1 MPQHHRF
8 RSCLLSSLL
17 VLAGCATGKPGLKV
31 DVCVLDAQGGVLDCV
46 AKDGSIYIRLLPVVE
61 NYTCFSPSDIE
72 ALLNYCK

>member
-31 DVCVLDAQGGVLDCV
+31 DVCVLNAHEGALDCV
-46 AKDGSIYIRLLPVVE
+46 AKDGSPYTRPVSGAD
-61 NYTCFSPSDIE
+61 NYTCFSPSDLE